1 MLRLRSRDLAEK
13 KKTFS
18 GETQT
23 FAAQKDHD
31 VEKRK
36 WHPFAQIKPCFEAGK
51 ELALHVAYLRKP
63 VPFLFIIL
71 SSCPSVIVS
80 VNFAAFV
87 VDGGKIIM
95 DMAHNSNRV
104 NSGFFVFFSSL
115 LWHEKQATSWGEP
128 EAYCGAGHCW
138 LDERR
143 IQVTF
148 LIELFCV
155 CFSTWHSLSSLARD
169 NQWG

>member
-1 MLRLRSRDLAEK
+1 MLLIQEN
-13 KKTFS
+13 
-18 GETQT
+18 QT
-23 FAAQKDHD
+23 
-31 VEKRK
+31 
-36 WHPFAQIKPCFEAGK
+36 
-51 ELALHVAYLRKP
+51 
-63 VPFLFIIL
+63 FLFIVL
-71 SSCPSVIVS
+71 STYPSLIVP
-80 VNFAAFV
+80 VNFAGFV
-87 VDGGKIIM
+87 IERGKKIIM

-104 NSGFFVFFSSL
+104 NLAFLFIFLFFRSFFFLL

-155 CFSTWHSLSSLARD
+155 RFSALHSLSSVARD
-169 NQWG
+169 NR